1 MGDNAGDVKRL
12 NNTVY
17 WLWLQK
23 AIGYGKKLEE
33 IINYFGSAKAFYEAS
48 EMDYRISGLL
58 GERGNYFNSSLDNV
72 LNKNLSGVEH
82 IIAECEKLSVSIL
95 TPESDYYPKNLLKI
109 PDYCAALF
117 VKGDMSCLNADL
129 KLAVIGSRT
138 PTEYS
143 VSAAKRI
150 ASDIAKSDAVI
161 VSGGAL
167 GIDSIAHRA
176 ALKNGSKT
184 VLVMGCGHNCA
195 YLQENRELRESVC
208 ENGALISEYPPY
220 TEPFTSSFPYRN
232 RIISALSDGVVIIE
246 AGERSGTLNTANHA
260 VRQGKD
266 IFVLP
271 GSIDSPAYSG
281 SNRLISENIAKP
293 VFSADDVLSKFR
305 FIIRAKKE
313 MKLNSG
319 TKPFSGIDA
328 VSEEYRNNR
337 KKSTTKKEIRNK
349 TAQEYTDQ
357 LNTVNK
363 NTGEK
368 ITDFSSLAI
377 SKNATLV
384 YNILLDGKSRID
396 EIVQS
401 SSLPVAKV
409 LSALTEL
416 ELSGIVTKSESNDYL
431 VN

>member
-1 MGDNAGDVKRL
+1 MD
-12 NNTVY
+12 NTVY

-23 AIGYGKKLEE
+23 AIGYGKRIDE

-58 GERGNYFNSSLDNV
+58 GEKGNSFNSNLDNV
-72 LNKNLSGVEH
+72 LDKSLSRFEH
-82 IIAECEKLSVSIL
+82 IIAECNKLSVSIL
-95 TPESDYYPKNLLKI
+95 TPESEYYPKSLLNI
-109 PDYCAALF
+109 PDFCAALF
-117 VKGDMSCLNADL
+117 VKGDLNCLNAPL
-129 KLAVIGSRT
+129 KLAVIGSRS

-150 ASDIAKSDAVI
+150 ASDLAKGDAVI

-167 GIDSIAHRA
+167 GIDSIGHRA
-176 ALKNGSKT
+176 ALENGRKT
-184 VLVMGCGHNCA
+184 VLVMGCGHNCV
-195 YLQENRELRESVC
+195 YLQANRELRESVC
-208 ENGALISEYPPY
+208 ENGAVISEYPPY
-220 TEPFTSSFPYRN
+220 TEPFAASFPLRN
-232 RIISALSDGVVIIE
+232 RIISALSDGIFIIE

-260 VRQGKD
+260 IRQGKD

-281 SNRLISENIAKP
+281 SNRLISEKIAKP
-293 VFSADDVLSKFR
+293 VFSADDVLSNYG

-313 MKLNSG
+313 IQAKSG
-319 TKPFSGIDA
+319 SEPFKGIDT
-328 VSEEYRNNR
+328 VSEEYRNNI
-337 KKSTTKKEIRNK
+337 KKPKVKKEKKDLKAREVK
-349 TAQEYTDQ
+349 ED

-363 NTGEK
+363 KTVEK

-377 SKNATLV
+377 SKNAALV

-416 ELSGIVTKSESNDYL
+416 EISGIVTKSESNDYL